1 MNGFP
6 KLSTEEDL
14 YESRNTVNK
23 RKHAHSGEEQMKVRV
38 DRYTEKKKIHAQVK
52 KTWKLLYNDPKHPE
66 QTFPLFLR
74 HTK

>member
-38 DRYTEKKKIHAQVK
+38 DRYREEK
-52 KTWKLLYNDPKHPE
+52 DPCPSE
-66 QTFPLFLR
+66 ENMETAL
-74 HTK
+74 